1 MVCCWL
7 IQAVAPRGLPN
18 PDAISYLDISY
29 SCLAGNWHA
38 LLNGYWS
45 PGLPF
50 MLTIWL
56 KIFNPAPFHEG
67 TVMHLFSFL
76 SLIGALASFEYFIS
90 VFLIFRKKVVEDG
103 GQDTGYGVPD
113 SAIWLLGYSL
123 FFWITTFLTPPSLEQ
138 PDILVFLLYLL
149 ASALSMQLVSYDKGW
164 SRYFLLGM
172 ALGLGYLVK
181 AVMFPVALTFYVA
194 LFFQSARFR
203 WLPRLLFSVAVLLA
217 VSLPFAMALS
227 KTKGRF
233 TFGDAGVIAYRH
245 IMDMDE
251 QPLTSTSIP
260 QPEAAPHASEFTQII
275 HLGTYPPWSD
285 PSHGYRATPFQFKWR
300 SQLNRMH
307 VVLHYYFDLFVVQ
320 LGGLLAGLLVLI
332 FSGSVSEFAKR
343 FVRQSVL
350 WLPAAAGLAAYATM
364 RVEGRFLAGFTIALF
379 AASMASIHLPDSS
392 DLQKVV
398 KPTVFAVSLL
408 LLSQS
413 AVQVG
418 HEAMKLLGRQ
428 KYPAWQVATT
438 LHQMGLRDGDRVS
451 YMGYALIDHE
461 WAHLARLKVV
471 AEIPEADVSNFWAS
485 AQTERVKAIQWLAS
499 SGARVLVT
507 RNVPE
512 SAMSMGWTTVPD
524 TDYCILKLPAANI
537 HP

>member
-1 MVCCWL
+1 MLCFWL
-7 IQAVAPRGLPN
+7 IQAVAPRGVPN
-18 PDAISYLDISY
+18 PDGIAYLDISY
-29 SCLAGNWHA
+29 RCLAGNWHA

-50 MLTIWL
+50 ILTIWL
-56 KIFNPAPFHEG
+56 KIFKPAPFQEG
-67 TVMHLFSFL
+67 TVMHLFSFI
-76 SLIGALASFEYFIS
+76 SLIGALASFEYFLC
-90 VFLIFRKKVVEDG
+90 VFLIFRKKVGEDG
-103 GQDTGYGVPD
+103 GQGTGYEVPD
-113 SAIWLLGYSL
+113 RAIWLLGYSL
-123 FFWITTFLTPPSLEQ
+123 FFWISTFLTPPSLEQ
-138 PDILVFLLYLL
+138 PDILVFIVYLL
-149 ASALSMQLVSYDKGW
+149 ASAMSMQLVSYDKSW

-172 ALGLGYLVK
+172 VLGLGYLVK
-181 AVMFPVALTFYVA
+181 VIMFPLALTFYVA
-194 LFFQSARFR
+194 LFFQPARFR
-203 WLPRLLFSVAVLLA
+203 RLPRLLFSVAILLA

-245 IMDMDE
+245 IVDMDE
-251 QPLTSTSIP
+251 QPLMSTFIP
-260 QPEAAPHASEFTQII
+260 EPEAAPHASEFTQII

-285 PSHGYRATPFQFKWR
+285 PSYGYRATPFPFKWR
-300 SQLNRMH
+300 SQLNRTH

-320 LGGLLAGLLVLI
+320 LGGLLAGLLILV
-332 FSGSVSEFAKR
+332 FGGSASEFGKR

-364 RVEGRFLAGFTIALF
+364 RVEGRFLAGFMIALF
-379 AASMASIHLPDSS
+379 AASTASVHLEHSVN
-392 DLQKVV
+392 LQKMV

-413 AVQVG
+413 AVQAG
-418 HEAMKLLGRQ
+418 HEAMKLLGRR

-438 LHQMGLRDGDRVS
+438 LHQMGLKDGDRVS
-451 YMGYALIDHE
+451 YMGHALIDHE

-485 AQTERVKAIQWLAS
+485 AQTERVKALQWLAS

-512 SAMSMGWTTVPD
+512 SAMSMGWTGVPG
-524 TDYCILKLPAANI
+524 TDYCILELPEENI
-537 HP
+537 HH